1 LFETVSQ
8 DFRFFRCAF
17 RCKISHCCTS
27 PGNSGRADVFI
38 PAKTNSQAA
47 HEVGDPKSPALAY
60 LEAFLPAVVNQQ
72 YSAFL
77 EDVDSAWQPGEK
89 LSEDVLGLLLEMNA
103 CLRRAYDASPARS
116 VGMKSFDDEFKPFLG
131 WEDYYSQNL

>member
-1 LFETVSQ
+1 M
-8 DFRFFRCAF
+8 
-17 RCKISHCCTS
+17 
-27 PGNSGRADVFI
+27 
-38 PAKTNSQAA
+38 
-47 HEVGDPKSPALAY
+47 
-60 LEAFLPAVVNQQ
+60 NQQ